1 MHNVVSSH
9 RRFLI
14 SVVCGVDN
22 LVNSYDCIM
31 LQRIFISTGIIL
43 LAACLRLWQI
53 NSAPLGLNY
62 DEALNGLVS
71 SQILN
76 GEHPALLVLDDSREH
91 DRWCLL

>member
-1 MHNVVSSH
+1 
-9 RRFLI
+9 
-14 SVVCGVDN
+14 
-22 LVNSYDCIM
+22 M

-76 GEHPALLVLDDSREH
+76 GEHPALLVLDDSREPLH
-91 DRWCLL
+91 FYLTAISLSIFGNT